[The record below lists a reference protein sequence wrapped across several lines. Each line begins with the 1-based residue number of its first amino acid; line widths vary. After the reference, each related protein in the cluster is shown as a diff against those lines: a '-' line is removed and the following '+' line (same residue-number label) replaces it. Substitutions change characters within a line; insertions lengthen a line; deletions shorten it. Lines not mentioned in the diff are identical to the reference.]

1 MQVGEG
7 DRTSGSGSACARR
20 REYKR
25 EKVGT
30 REGAGGA
37 CVCVC
42 PGDLGEELEELALAG
57 SAAVSVGSHHPAI
70 GVEHLVLVV
79 PVCGEG
85 PENRQR
91 GKGVCVRALWAWGCM
106 RANVY
111 MYVGVTDEQYK
122 RKEVLNMYEK
132 RRRKRKKKH

>member
-1 MQVGEG
+1 MTVGVASV
-7 DRTSGSGSACARR
+7 RQC
-20 REYKR
+20 
-25 EKVGT
+25 T
-30 REGAGGA
+30 RVIPVSGGA
-37 CVCVC
+37 ALVDVVN
-42 PGDLGEELEELALAG
+42 PAGDLGEELEELALAG